1 MPRRDTARHA
11 DPREKFFVRVDGHW
25 RVRLAALADT
35 GRINSPAALRELLE
49 AGDLKAF
56 GAEAGPAAIPDDLLV
71 SAAVSGATSNMALLD
86 ILDGVCFTR
95 APCLCCY
102 AARAPPAAREAAA
115 ALQRFCQYFDSD
127 SYIRSRAYAR
137 DVAAMSR
144 DLRPSEVAEVKDHLA
159 RLDTTSDAIREINS
173 GDGGLCVTTPA
184 CQPGV
189 LWVYSTT
196 EGRQLLRH
204 LARKG
209 GTPIKVT
216 VASSDP
222 DVSPRFRYRMYA
234 ASPAAS
240 PAAAR
245 SVGVSAMVDAAL
257 AWVRGRRT

>member
-1 MPRRDTARHA
+1 MAMPRRDTALHA
-11 DPREKFFVRVDGHW
+11 DPRERFFVRVDGQW
-25 RVRLAALADT
+25 RVRLPALADT

-56 GAEAGPAAIPDDLLV
+56 GAEAGPAAIPDDLLI

-102 AARAPPAAREAAA
+102 AARTPPAAREAAA

-159 RLDTTSDAIREINS
+159 HLDTTSDAIREINS

-222 DVSPRFRYRMYA
+222 GVAPRFRYRMYA
-234 ASPAAS
+234 ASPAA
-240 PAAAR
+240 AR
-245 SVGVSAMVDAAL
+245 SGGASAMVDAAL

>member
-1 MPRRDTARHA
+1 MTLSRRGGAA
-11 DPREKFFVRVDGHW
+11 DPRETFFVRAGERW

-35 GRINSPAALRELLE
+35 GRTNTPAALRAIRG

-71 SAAVSGATSNMALLD
+71 AAAVSGATSNMALLD
-86 ILDGVCFTR
+86 ILDGVCFAR

-102 AARAPPAAREAAA
+102 AARSAPAAREAAA
-115 ALQRFCQYFDSD
+115 ALRRFRQYFDSD

-144 DLRPSEVAEVKDHLA
+144 DLRPNEVAEVKDHLA
-159 RLDTTSDAIREINS
+159 RLDTTPDAIREINS
-173 GDGGLCVTTPA
+173 SEGVCVTSPP

-189 LWVYSTT
+189 LWVYSTA

-209 GTPIKVT
+209 GAPIKVT

-222 DVSPRFRYRMYA
+222 GVAPRFRYRMYA
-234 ASPAAS
+234 ASPAVARADGAS
-240 PAAAR
+240 VMIA
-245 SVGVSAMVDAAL
+245 AAL
-257 AWVRGRRT
+257 AWVRGRRA